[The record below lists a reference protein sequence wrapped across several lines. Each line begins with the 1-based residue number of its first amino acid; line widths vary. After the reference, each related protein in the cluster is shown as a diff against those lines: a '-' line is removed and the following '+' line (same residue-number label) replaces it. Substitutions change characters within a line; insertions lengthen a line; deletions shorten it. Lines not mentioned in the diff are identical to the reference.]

1 MVVQRVRNYYYRMEG
16 YDLHKSTR
24 MERGLNLDRLNPRGV
39 HIGENSEIASG
50 VTILSHRY
58 RFVRSFGERFVWVN
72 MDTYIGDNCVI
83 GVGAIILGGVRIGN
97 EVVVAAGSVVTED
110 VPSKSIVAGNPARVI
125 ESEIDIYQ
133 VLILRESKK

>member
-1 MVVQRVRNYYYRMEG
+1 
-16 YDLHKSTR
+16 
-24 MERGLNLDRLNPRGV
+24 
-39 HIGENSEIASG
+39 
-50 VTILSHRY
+50 
-58 RFVRSFGERFVWVN
+58 

-133 VLILRESKK
+133 VLI